1 MPMFRIL
8 LGYLRPYKFFFVLG
22 LGLVGLASAMELLK
36 PWPLKLA
43 VDQIIGGQPLD
54 VFGWTP
60 DLSTITL
67 GVKLATVVGLLV
79 GVHFLVGFV
88 QLCNNYL
95 TIRMG
100 QDMVQDL
107 RCDLFDHLQR
117 QSLLFH
123 QKWPTG
129 DLIYRIMGDTYA
141 VQTLLMNGVFTTLTS
156 SALLVGM
163 LVVCL
168 RMDVELTLWSLCV
181 IPFLFLAISRVSR
194 KIGDLTTETYLQ
206 ESQVY
211 TMVERIFSSITLVQ
225 AFGREEEERHKFVT
239 ESQHSF
245 DRKLALYALQTV
257 YGWLVSGITAA
268 GSALVLY
275 IGVRHVLD
283 GALSTGELLVFI
295 AYLASLYTPLN
306 NLSVTVGGIR
316 GSLAQA
322 KRVMDVLSVDEAVP
336 EKPDARELVIN
347 KGEVRFADVSFGYSD
362 DKMVLNDL
370 AFTCPGG
377 STVAIVGQTGA
388 GKTSL
393 ISLLLRFYDPQ
404 RGAITIDGQD
414 LRDLTVKSLRRHI
427 AIVLQETQLF
437 PMSVH
442 DNIAYGKKQ
451 ASREEVVAAAKLA
464 NAHDFIV
471 NLPEGYDTILG
482 EKGANLSGGQRQRL
496 AIARA
501 LLKDAP
507 LLILDEPTS
516 ALDAETEALIMEGL
530 ERLMTNRTTF
540 VIAHRLSMMRRADT
554 ILVIKNQR
562 IHEMGS
568 YDELMAKNGEFAR
581 LHAIQM
587 GKGRPQKPQEPAP
600 LVA

>member
-1 MPMFRIL
+1 MNIFRVL
-8 LGYLRPYKFFFVLG
+8 LGYLRPYRMLFMLG
-22 LGLVGLASAMELLK
+22 LGLVGLSSAMELLK

-43 VDQIIGGQPLD
+43 VDQIIGGKPLD
-54 VFGWTP
+54 LFGWTP
-60 DLSTITL
+60 DLSAITV
-67 GVKLATVVGLLV
+67 GVKLAAVVGLLV

-107 RCDLFDHLQR
+107 RCDLFDHIQR

-123 QKWPTG
+123 QKRPTG

-141 VQTLLMNGVFTTLTS
+141 VQTLLMNGVFTTVTS
-156 SALLVGM
+156 IVLLAGM

-168 RMDVELTLWSLCV
+168 RMDVELTLWALCV

-194 KIGDLTTETYLQ
+194 KIGDLTTETCLR

-225 AFGREEEERHKFVT
+225 AFGREDEERNKFVA

-245 DRKLALYALQTV
+245 DRKLSLYALQTV

-283 GALSTGELLVFI
+283 GVLSTGELLVFI
-295 AYLASLYTPLN
+295 AYLTSLYTPLN
-306 NLSVTVGGIR
+306 NLSVTAGGIR

-336 EKPDARELVIN
+336 EKPDAKDLAIAT
-347 KGEVRFADVSFGYSD
+347 GEVRFADVTFGYTD
-362 DKMVLNDL
+362 DKMVLNNVD
-370 AFTCPGG
+370 FTCPGG
-377 STVAIVGQTGA
+377 ATVAVVGQTGA

-404 RGAITIDGQD
+404 KGAIAIDGQD
-414 LRDLTVKSLRRHI
+414 LRDVTVKSLRGNI

-451 ASREEVVAAAKLA
+451 AGREDVVAAAKLA
-464 NAHDFIV
+464 NAHDFIE

-507 LLILDEPTS
+507 ILILDEPTS

-530 ERLMTNRTTF
+530 ERLMKNRTTF

-587 GKGRPQKPQEPAP
+587 GKGRPESQEPTP
-600 LVA
+600 QVA

>member
-1 MPMFRIL
+1 MAIFKIL
-8 LGYLRPYKFFFVLG
+8 LGYLRPYRALFVLG
-22 LGLVGLASAMELLK
+22 LALVGLSSAMELLK

-43 VDQIIGGQPLD
+43 VDQIIGGKPLNIM
-54 VFGWTP
+54 GWQP
-60 DLSTITL
+60 DLAVISV
-67 GVKLATVVGLLV
+67 GVKLAAVVGLLV
-79 GVHFLVGFV
+79 AVHFLVGFV
-88 QLCNNYL
+88 QLMNNYL

-107 RCDLFDHLQR
+107 RCDLFDHIQR
-117 QSLLFH
+117 QSLRFH
-123 QKWPTG
+123 QNWPTG

-141 VQTLLMNGVFTTLTS
+141 VQALLMNGVFTSLTS
-156 SALLVGM
+156 LALLAGM

-168 RMDVELTLWSLCV
+168 RMDMELTFWALCV
-181 IPFLFLAISRVSR
+181 IPFLFVAISRVSR
-194 KIGDLTTETYLQ
+194 KIGDLTTETYLK

-225 AFGREEEERHKFVT
+225 AFGREDEEHRKFVT
-239 ESQHSF
+239 ESQRSF
-245 DRKLALYALQTV
+245 DRKLSLYALQTV

-268 GSALVLY
+268 GTALVLY

-283 GALSTGELLVFI
+283 GILSTGELLVFI

-316 GSLAQA
+316 GSLSQA
-322 KRVMDVLSVDEAVP
+322 KRVMDVLAVDEAVP
-336 EKPDARELVIN
+336 EKPNAPALAITR
-347 KGEVRFADVSFGYSD
+347 GEVCFTDVDFGYSP
-362 DKMVLNDL
+362 DKMVLNDVT
-370 AFTCPGG
+370 FTCPGG

-393 ISLLLRFYDPQ
+393 ISLLLRFYDPN
-404 RGAITIDGQD
+404 RGTITIDGQD
-414 LRDLTVKSLRRHI
+414 LRDVNLKSLRAHI

-442 DNIAYGKKQ
+442 DNIAYGRKQ

-464 NAHDFIV
+464 NAHAFITE
-471 NLPEGYDTILG
+471 LPEGYDTILG

-540 VIAHRLSMMRRADT
+540 VIAHRLSMMRRADM

-562 IHEMGS
+562 IHEMGTF
-568 YDELMAKNGEFAR
+568 DQLMAQNGEFAR

-587 GKGRPQKPQEPAP
+587 GKAHPAP
-600 LVA
+600 LEPVPLVS

>member
-1 MPMFRIL
+1 MSMFRTL
-8 LGYLRPYKFFFVLG
+8 LGYLKPYKYLFLFG
-22 LGLVGLASAMELLK
+22 LFLVGLASAMELLK

-43 VDQIIGGQPLD
+43 VDQIIGQKPLV

-60 DLSTITL
+60 DLGAMTL
-67 GVKLATVVGLLV
+67 GVKLACVVGMLV

-156 SALLVGM
+156 SALLIGM
-163 LVVCL
+163 LAVCL
-168 RMDVELTLWSLCV
+168 QMDVELTLYALCV

-194 KIGDLTTETYLQ
+194 KIGDLTTETHLK

-211 TMVERIFSSITLVQ
+211 TTVERIFSSITLVQ
-225 AFGREEEERHKFVT
+225 AFGREEEERRKFVA
-239 ESQHSF
+239 ESKHSF
-245 DRKLALYALQTV
+245 DRKLSLYALQTV

-268 GSALVLY
+268 GTALVLY
-275 IGVRHVLD
+275 IGVRHVLE
-283 GALSTGELLVFI
+283 GLLSTGELLVFI

-306 NLSVTVGGIR
+306 SLSDTVAGIR
-316 GSLAQA
+316 ASLARA
-322 KRVMDVLSVDEAVP
+322 RRVMDVLAVDEAVP
-336 EKPDARELVIN
+336 EREGAPELAITR
-347 KGEVRFADVSFGYSD
+347 GEVRFEGVSFGYTPE
-362 DKMVLNDL
+362 KMVLNDVT
-370 AFTCPGG
+370 FTCRGN

-393 ISLLLRFYDPQ
+393 ISLLLRFYDP
-404 RGAITIDGQD
+404 RKGAIVIDGQD
-414 LRDLTVKSLRRHI
+414 LRDVSLKSLRRHI

-437 PMSVH
+437 PMTVH

-451 ASREEVVAAAKLA
+451 ASREEVERVAMLA
-464 NAHDFIV
+464 NAHDFITE
-471 NLPEGYDTILG
+471 LPEGYDSILG

-530 ERLMTNRTTF
+530 DRLMQNRTTF
-540 VIAHRLSMMRRADT
+540 VIAHRLSMMRRADM

-587 GKGRPQKPQEPAP
+587 GKGRPEKLPPKP

>member
-1 MPMFRIL
+1 MSMFRTL
-8 LGYLRPYKFFFVLG
+8 LRYLRPYRHLFFLG
-22 LGLVGLASAMELLK
+22 LGLVGLASTMELLK

-43 VDQIIGGQPLD
+43 VDQIIGQKPLE

-60 DLSTITL
+60 DLATLTI
-67 GVKLATVVGLLV
+67 GVQLACVVGLLV

-163 LVVCL
+163 LVVCM
-168 RMDVELTLWSLCV
+168 RMDTELTLYSLCV

-194 KIGDLTTETYLQ
+194 KIGDLTTETHMK

-211 TMVERIFSSITLVQ
+211 TTVERIFSSITLVQ
-225 AFGREEEERHKFVT
+225 AFGREDEERRKFVS

-245 DRKLALYALQTV
+245 DRKLSLYALQTV
-257 YGWLVSGITAA
+257 YGWLVSGITAT
-268 GSALVLY
+268 GTALVLY
-275 IGVRHVLD
+275 IGVRHVLE
-283 GALSTGELLVFI
+283 GSLTTGELLVFI

-306 NLSVTVGGIR
+306 SLSDTVAGIR
-316 GSLAQA
+316 ASLARA
-322 KRVMDVLSVDEAVP
+322 RRVMDVLAVNEAVP
-336 EKPDARELVIN
+336 EKPDAPKLAVA
-347 KGEVRFADVSFGYSD
+347 KGEVRFADVSFGYTPE
-362 DKMVLNDL
+362 KMVLNNVD
-370 AFTCPGG
+370 FTCPGG

-393 ISLLLRFYDPQ
+393 VSLLLRFYDPQ
-404 RGAITIDGQD
+404 KGAISIDGQD
-414 LRDLTVKSLRRHI
+414 LRDVTLRSLRDKI
-427 AIVLQETQLF
+427 AIVLQDTQLF

-442 DNIAYGKKQ
+442 DNIAYGKRQ
-451 ASREEVVAAAKLA
+451 ASREEVIQAATLA
-464 NAHDFIV
+464 NAHDFIAG
-471 NLPEGYDTILG
+471 LPDGYDTILG

-496 AIARA
+496 SIARA

-530 ERLMTNRTTF
+530 ERLMQNRTTF

-562 IHEMGS
+562 IHEMGA
-568 YDELMAKNGEFAR
+568 YDELMARNGEFAR

-587 GKGRPQKPQEPAP
+587 GTGRPERTPPTP

>member
-1 MPMFRIL
+1 MIMFRTL
-8 LGYLRPYKFFFVLG
+8 LRYLKPYKYLFILG
-22 LGLVGLASAMELLK
+22 LGLVGVASAMELLK

-43 VDQIIGGQPLD
+43 VDQIIGGKPLD
-54 VFGWTP
+54 IMGWTP
-60 DLSTITL
+60 DLATVSLT
-67 GVKLATVVGLLV
+67 VQLACVVGLLV

-129 DLIYRIMGDTYA
+129 DLIYRIMGDTCA

-163 LVVCL
+163 LIVCL
-168 RMDVELTLWSLCV
+168 QMDVELTLYALCV

-194 KIGDLTTETYLQ
+194 KIGDLTTESYLQ
-206 ESQVY
+206 ESHVY

-225 AFGREEEERHKFVT
+225 AFGREEEERRKFVT
-239 ESQHSF
+239 ESQLSF
-245 DRKLALYALQTV
+245 DRKLALYALQTL

-275 IGVRHVLD
+275 VGVRHVID
-283 GALSTGELLVFI
+283 GTLSTGELLVFI

-306 NLSVTVGGIR
+306 SLSVTVGGIR

-322 KRVMDVLSVDEAVP
+322 RRVMDVLAVDEAVP
-336 EKPDARELVIN
+336 ERPDAPELAIRA
-347 KGEVRFADVSFGYSD
+347 GEVRFDDVTFGYTPE
-362 DKMVLNDL
+362 KMVLNDMT
-370 AFTCPGG
+370 FTCSGG

-404 RGAITIDGQD
+404 KGAIRIDGQD
-414 LRDLTVKSLRRHI
+414 LRDVTLKSLRKNI

-451 ASREEVVAAAKLA
+451 ASREEVIAAAKLA
-464 NAHDFIV
+464 NAHDFIKD
-471 NLPEGYDTILG
+471 LPDGYDTSLG

-530 ERLMTNRTTF
+530 ERLMQNRTTF
-540 VIAHRLSMMRRADT
+540 VIAHRLSMMRRADM
-554 ILVIKNQR
+554 ILLIKNQR
-562 IHEMGS
+562 IHEMGT
-568 YDELMAKNGEFAR
+568 YDELMAKQGEFAR
-581 LHAIQM
+581 LHGIQM
-587 GKGRPQKPQEPAP
+587 GTARPGPVESKP

>member
-1 MPMFRIL
+1 MSMFRTL
-8 LGYLRPYKFFFVLG
+8 LGYLKPYKYLFILG
-22 LGLVGLASAMELLK
+22 LVLVGLASTMELLK

-43 VDQIIGGQPLD
+43 VDQIIGQKPLD

-60 DLSTITL
+60 DLAVWSV
-67 GVKLATVVGLLV
+67 GFKLAVVVGMLV

-156 SALLVGM
+156 SALLLGM
-163 LVVCL
+163 LAVCL
-168 RMDVELTLWSLCV
+168 QMDVELTLYALCV

-194 KIGDLTTETYLQ
+194 KIGDLTTETHLK

-211 TMVERIFSSITLVQ
+211 TTVERIFSSITLVQ
-225 AFGREEEERHKFVT
+225 AFGREEEERRKFVA
-239 ESQHSF
+239 ESKHSF
-245 DRKLALYALQTV
+245 DRKLSLYALQTV

-268 GSALVLY
+268 GTALVLY

-283 GALSTGELLVFI
+283 GLLSTGELLVFI

-306 NLSVTVGGIR
+306 SLSDTVAGIR
-316 GSLAQA
+316 ASLARA
-322 KRVMDVLSVDEAVP
+322 RRVMDVLAVDEAVP
-336 EKPDARELVIN
+336 EKPDAPDLAVTR
-347 KGEVRFADVSFGYSD
+347 GEVRFDKVSFGYSP
-362 DKMVLNDL
+362 DKMVLNDVD
-370 AFTCPGG
+370 FVCRGG
-377 STVAIVGQTGA
+377 STVAVVGQTGA

-404 RGAITIDGQD
+404 KGSIVIDGQD
-414 LRDLTVKSLRRHI
+414 LRDVSLASLRRRI

-442 DNIAYGKKQ
+442 DNIAYGRRQ
-451 ASREEVVAAAKLA
+451 ATREEVERVARLA
-464 NAHDFIV
+464 NAHEFITG
-471 NLPEGYDTILG
+471 LPEGYDTILG

-501 LLKDAP
+501 LLKDSP

-530 ERLMTNRTTF
+530 ERLMENRTTF
-540 VIAHRLSMMRRADT
+540 VIAHRLSMMRRADM

-587 GKGRPQKPQEPAP
+587 GKGRPEKLPPHP
-600 LVA
+600 LCA

>member
-1 MPMFRIL
+1 MTMFRTL
-8 LGYLRPYKFFFVLG
+8 LRYLKPYKYLFILG
-22 LGLVGLASAMELLK
+22 LGLVGVASAMELLK

-43 VDQIIGGQPLD
+43 VDQIIGGKPLD
-54 VFGWTP
+54 FLGWTP
-60 DLSTITL
+60 DLATVSL
-67 GVKLATVVGLLV
+67 SVQLACVVGLLV

-129 DLIYRIMGDTYA
+129 DLIYRIMGDTCA

-163 LVVCL
+163 LIVCL
-168 RMDVELTLWSLCV
+168 QMDVELTLYALCV

-194 KIGDLTTETYLQ
+194 KIGDLTTESYLQ
-206 ESQVY
+206 ESHVY

-225 AFGREEEERHKFVT
+225 AFGREEEERRKFVT
-239 ESQHSF
+239 ESQLSF
-245 DRKLALYALQTV
+245 DRKLALYALQTL

-275 IGVRHVLD
+275 VGVRHVID
-283 GALSTGELLVFI
+283 GTLSTGELLVFI

-306 NLSVTVGGIR
+306 SLSVTVGGIR

-322 KRVMDVLSVDEAVP
+322 RRVMDVLAVDEAVP
-336 EKPDARELVIN
+336 ERPDAPELAISA
-347 KGEVRFADVSFGYSD
+347 GEVRFEDVTFGYTPE
-362 DKMVLNDL
+362 KMVLNDMT
-370 AFTCPGG
+370 FTCSGG

-404 RGAITIDGQD
+404 KGAIRIDGQD
-414 LRDLTVKSLRRHI
+414 LRDVTLKSLRKNI

-442 DNIAYGKKQ
+442 DNIAYGRKQ
-451 ASREEVVAAAKLA
+451 ASREEVIKAASLA

-471 NLPEGYDTILG
+471 SLPDGYDTTLG

-530 ERLMTNRTTF
+530 ERLMQNRTTF
-540 VIAHRLSMMRRADT
+540 VIAHRLSMMRRADM
-554 ILVIKNQR
+554 ILLIKNQR
-562 IHEMGS
+562 IHEMGT
-568 YDELMAKNGEFAR
+568 YDELMAKQGEFAR
-581 LHAIQM
+581 LHGIQM
-587 GKGRPQKPQEPAP
+587 GTGRPGPVESKP

>member
-1 MPMFRIL
+1 MSMFRTL
-8 LGYLRPYKFFFVLG
+8 LGYLKPYKYLFLLG
-22 LGLVGLASAMELLK
+22 LVLVGLASAMELLK

-43 VDQIIGGQPLD
+43 VDQIIGGKPLD

-60 DLSTITL
+60 DLAIWSV
-67 GVKLATVVGLLV
+67 GFKLACVVGMLV

-156 SALLVGM
+156 TALLLGM
-163 LVVCL
+163 LAVCL
-168 RMDVELTLWSLCV
+168 QMDVELTLYALCV

-194 KIGDLTTETYLQ
+194 KIGDLTTETHLK

-211 TMVERIFSSITLVQ
+211 TTVERIFSSITLVQ
-225 AFGREEEERHKFVT
+225 AFGREEEERRKFVA
-239 ESQHSF
+239 ESKHSF
-245 DRKLALYALQTV
+245 DRKLSLYALQTV

-268 GSALVLY
+268 GTALVLY

-283 GALSTGELLVFI
+283 GLLSTGELLVFI

-306 NLSVTVGGIR
+306 SLSDTVAGIR
-316 GSLAQA
+316 ASLARA
-322 KRVMDVLSVDEAVP
+322 RRVMDVLAVDEAVP
-336 EKPDARELVIN
+336 EKPDAPDLVVTR
-347 KGEVRFADVSFGYSD
+347 GEVRFDKVSFGYSP
-362 DKMVLNDL
+362 DKMVLNDVD
-370 AFTCPGG
+370 FVCRGG
-377 STVAIVGQTGA
+377 STVAVVGQTGA

-393 ISLLLRFYDPQ
+393 ISLLLRFYDPHM
-404 RGAITIDGQD
+404 GSLVLDGQD
-414 LRDLTVKSLRRHI
+414 LRDVSLKSLRRRI

-442 DNIAYGKKQ
+442 DNIAYGRRQ
-451 ASREEVVAAAKLA
+451 ATREEVERVANLA
-464 NAHDFIV
+464 NAHEFIMG
-471 NLPEGYDTILG
+471 LPEGYDTILG

-501 LLKDAP
+501 LLKDSP

-530 ERLMTNRTTF
+530 ERLMENRTTF
-540 VIAHRLSMMRRADT
+540 VIAHRLSMMRRADM

-587 GKGRPQKPQEPAP
+587 GKGRPEKLPPHP
-600 LVA
+600 LCA

>member
-1 MPMFRIL
+1 MSMFRTL
-8 LGYLRPYKFFFVLG
+8 LGYLKPYKYLFILC
-22 LGLVGLASAMELLK
+22 LCLVGLASAMELLK
-36 PWPLKLA
+36 PWPLTIA
-43 VDQIIGGQPLD
+43 VDQIIGHKPLE
-54 VFGWTP
+54 VLGWKP
-60 DLSTITL
+60 DLAAISV
-67 GVKLATVVGLLV
+67 GVQLAAVVGMLV

-88 QLCNNYL
+88 QLLNNYL

-117 QSLLFH
+117 QSLRFH
-123 QKWPTG
+123 QNWPTG

-141 VQTLLMNGVFTTLTS
+141 VQALLMNGVFTTVTS
-156 SALLVGM
+156 SALLLGM

-168 RMDVELTLWSLCV
+168 QMDAELTFYALCV
-181 IPFLFLAISRVSR
+181 IPFLFIAISRVSR
-194 KIGDLTTETYLQ
+194 KIGDLTTETHLK

-211 TMVERIFSSITLVQ
+211 TTVERIFSSITLVQ
-225 AFGREEEERHKFVT
+225 AFGREDEERRKFVA
-239 ESQHSF
+239 ESQNSF
-245 DRKLALYALQTV
+245 DRKLSLYALQTV

-268 GSALVLY
+268 GTALVLY
-275 IGVRHVLD
+275 VGVRHVLD
-283 GALSTGELLVFI
+283 GVLSTGELLVFI

-322 KRVMDVLSVDEAVP
+322 KRVMDVLAVDEAVP
-336 EKPDARELVIN
+336 ELPNAPDLVV
-347 KGEVRFADVSFGYSD
+347 KKAEVLFDDVTFGYTPE
-362 DKMVLNDL
+362 KMVLNNLD
-370 AFTCPGG
+370 FTCPGG

-404 RGAITIDGQD
+404 KGAITIDGQD
-414 LRDLTVKSLRRHI
+414 LRSVSLESLRRNI

-442 DNIAYGKKQ
+442 NNIAYGKKQ
-451 ASREEVVAAAKLA
+451 ATREEVERAATLA
-464 NAHDFIV
+464 NAHEFIMG
-471 NLPEGYDTILG
+471 LPQGYDTILG

-530 ERLMTNRTTF
+530 ERLMENRTTF
-540 VIAHRLSMMRRADT
+540 VIAHRLSMMRRADM

-568 YDELMAKNGEFAR
+568 YDELMARNGEFAR

-587 GKGRPQKPQEPAP
+587 GKGRPEKLPPHP

>member
-1 MPMFRIL
+1 MSMFRTL
-8 LGYLRPYKFFFVLG
+8 LGYLKPYKYLFLLG
-22 LGLVGLASAMELLK
+22 LVLVGLASAMELLK

-43 VDQIIGGQPLD
+43 VDQIIGGKPLD

-60 DLSTITL
+60 DLAVWSV
-67 GVKLATVVGLLV
+67 GFKLACVVGMLV

-156 SALLVGM
+156 TALLLGM
-163 LVVCL
+163 LAVCL
-168 RMDVELTLWSLCV
+168 QMDVELTLYALCV

-194 KIGDLTTETYLQ
+194 KIGDLTTETHLK

-211 TMVERIFSSITLVQ
+211 TTVERIFSSITLVQ
-225 AFGREEEERHKFVT
+225 AFGREEEERRKFVA
-239 ESQHSF
+239 ESKHSF
-245 DRKLALYALQTV
+245 DRKLSLYALQTV

-268 GSALVLY
+268 GTALVLY

-283 GALSTGELLVFI
+283 GLLSTGELLVFI

-306 NLSVTVGGIR
+306 SLSDTVAGIR
-316 GSLAQA
+316 ASLARA
-322 KRVMDVLSVDEAVP
+322 RRVMDVLAVDEAVP
-336 EKPDARELVIN
+336 EKPDAPDLVVTR
-347 KGEVRFADVSFGYSD
+347 GEVRFDKVSFGYSA
-362 DKMVLNDL
+362 DKMVLNDVD
-370 AFTCPGG
+370 FVCRGG
-377 STVAIVGQTGA
+377 STVAVVGQTGA

-404 RGAITIDGQD
+404 KGSIVIDGQD
-414 LRDLTVKSLRRHI
+414 LRDVSLKSLRRRI

-442 DNIAYGKKQ
+442 DNIAYGRRQ
-451 ASREEVVAAAKLA
+451 ATREEVERVANLA
-464 NAHDFIV
+464 NAHDFIMG
-471 NLPEGYDTILG
+471 LPEGYDTILG

-501 LLKDAP
+501 LLKDSP

-530 ERLMTNRTTF
+530 ERLMENRTTF
-540 VIAHRLSMMRRADT
+540 VIAHRLSMMRRADM

-587 GKGRPQKPQEPAP
+587 GKGRPEKLPPHP
-600 LVA
+600 LCA

>member
-1 MPMFRIL
+1 MKIFRAL
-8 LGYLRPYKFFFVLG
+8 FGYLRPYRLLFLLA
-22 LGLVGLASAMELLK
+22 LGLVGMASALELLK

-43 VDQIIGGQPLD
+43 VDQIIGGKPLD

-60 DLSTITL
+60 DLATIAI
-67 GVKLATVVGLLV
+67 GVKLAAVVGLLV

-88 QLCNNYL
+88 QLLNNYL

-107 RCDLFDHLQR
+107 RCDLFNHLQR

-129 DLIYRIMGDTYA
+129 DLIYRIMGDAYS
-141 VQTLLMNGVFTTLTS
+141 VQTLLMNGVFTTMTS
-156 SALLVGM
+156 IALLAGM
-163 LVVCL
+163 LVVCM
-168 RMDVELTLWSLCV
+168 RMDVELTLWALCV
-181 IPFLFLAISRVSR
+181 IPFLFVAISRVSR
-194 KIGDLTTETYLQ
+194 RIGDLTTETCLQ

-225 AFGREEEERHKFVT
+225 AFGREDEERRKFVT

-245 DRKLALYALQTV
+245 DRKLSLYALQTV

-306 NLSVTVGGIR
+306 NLSVTAGSIR

-322 KRVMDVLSVDEAVP
+322 KRVIDVLNVDEAVP
-336 EKPDARELVIN
+336 EKPDAKTLAITA
-347 KGEVRFADVSFGYSD
+347 GAVRFDDVSFGYTD
-362 DKMVLNDL
+362 DKMVLNNVD
-370 AFTCPGG
+370 FTCPGG
-377 STVAIVGQTGA
+377 STVAVVGQTGA

-404 RGAITIDGQD
+404 KGAISIDGQD
-414 LRDLTVKSLRRHI
+414 LRDVTVKSLRDNI

-451 ASREEVVAAAKLA
+451 AGREEVIAAAKLA
-464 NAHDFIV
+464 NAHEFIEG
-471 NLPEGYDTILG
+471 LPSGYDTILG

-507 LLILDEPTS
+507 ILILDEPTS

-530 ERLMTNRTTF
+530 ERLMKNRTTF

-568 YDELMAKNGEFAR
+568 FDALMAQNGEFAR

-587 GKGRPQKPQEPAP
+587 GKGRPEPQHPAP

>member
-1 MPMFRIL
+1 MSMFRTL
-8 LGYLRPYKFFFVLG
+8 LGYLKPYKYLFLLG
-22 LGLVGLASAMELLK
+22 LVLVGLASAMELLK

-43 VDQIIGGQPLD
+43 VDQIIGGKPLD

-60 DLSTITL
+60 DLAVWSV
-67 GVKLATVVGLLV
+67 GFKLACVVGMLV

-156 SALLVGM
+156 TALLLGM
-163 LVVCL
+163 LAVCL
-168 RMDVELTLWSLCV
+168 QMDVELTLYALCV

-194 KIGDLTTETYLQ
+194 KIGDLTTETHLK

-211 TMVERIFSSITLVQ
+211 TTVERIFSSITLVQ
-225 AFGREEEERHKFVT
+225 AFGREEEERRKFVA
-239 ESQHSF
+239 ESKHSF
-245 DRKLALYALQTV
+245 DRKLSLYALQTV

-268 GSALVLY
+268 GTALVLY

-283 GALSTGELLVFI
+283 GLLSTGELLVFI

-306 NLSVTVGGIR
+306 SLSDTVAGIR
-316 GSLAQA
+316 ASLARA
-322 KRVMDVLSVDEAVP
+322 RRVMDVLAVDEAVP
-336 EKPDARELVIN
+336 EKPDAPDLVVTR
-347 KGEVRFADVSFGYSD
+347 GEVRFDKVSFGYSA
-362 DKMVLNDL
+362 DKMVLNDVD
-370 AFTCPGG
+370 FVCRGG
-377 STVAIVGQTGA
+377 STVAVVGQTGA

-404 RGAITIDGQD
+404 KGSIVIDGQD
-414 LRDLTVKSLRRHI
+414 LRDVSLKSLRRRI

-442 DNIAYGKKQ
+442 DNIAYGRRQ
-451 ASREEVVAAAKLA
+451 ATREEVERVANLA
-464 NAHDFIV
+464 NAHEFIMG
-471 NLPEGYDTILG
+471 LPEGYDTILG

-501 LLKDAP
+501 LLKDSP

-530 ERLMTNRTTF
+530 ERLMENRTTF
-540 VIAHRLSMMRRADT
+540 VIAHRLSMMRRADM

-587 GKGRPQKPQEPAP
+587 GKGRPEKLPPHP
-600 LVA
+600 LCA

>member
-1 MPMFRIL
+1 MSMFRTL
-8 LGYLRPYKFFFVLG
+8 LGYLKPYKYLFLLG
-22 LGLVGLASAMELLK
+22 LVLVGLASAMELLK

-43 VDQIIGGQPLD
+43 VDQIIGGKPLD

-60 DLSTITL
+60 DLAVWSV
-67 GVKLATVVGLLV
+67 GFKLACVVGMLV

-156 SALLVGM
+156 TALLLGM
-163 LVVCL
+163 LAVCL
-168 RMDVELTLWSLCV
+168 QMDVELTLYALCV

-194 KIGDLTTETYLQ
+194 KIGDLTTETHLK

-211 TMVERIFSSITLVQ
+211 TTVERIFSSITLVQ
-225 AFGREEEERHKFVT
+225 AFGREEEERRKFVA
-239 ESQHSF
+239 ESKHSF
-245 DRKLALYALQTV
+245 DRKLSLYALQTV

-268 GSALVLY
+268 GTALVLY

-283 GALSTGELLVFI
+283 GLLSTGELLVFI

-306 NLSVTVGGIR
+306 SLSDTVAGIR
-316 GSLAQA
+316 ASLARA
-322 KRVMDVLSVDEAVP
+322 RRVMDVLAVDEAVP
-336 EKPDARELVIN
+336 EKPDAPDLVVTR
-347 KGEVRFADVSFGYSD
+347 GEVRFDKVSFGYSA
-362 DKMVLNDL
+362 DKMVLNDVD
-370 AFTCPGG
+370 FVCRGG
-377 STVAIVGQTGA
+377 STVAVVGQTGA

-404 RGAITIDGQD
+404 KGSIVIDGQD
-414 LRDLTVKSLRRHI
+414 LRDVSLKSLRRRI

-442 DNIAYGKKQ
+442 DNIAYGRRQ
-451 ASREEVVAAAKLA
+451 ATREEVERVANLA
-464 NAHDFIV
+464 NAHDFIMG
-471 NLPEGYDTILG
+471 LPEGYDTILG

-501 LLKDAP
+501 LLKDSP

-530 ERLMTNRTTF
+530 ERLMENRTTF
-540 VIAHRLSMMRRADT
+540 VIAHRLSMMRRADM

-568 YDELMAKNGEFAR
+568 YDELMAKSGESAR

-587 GKGRPQKPQEPAP
+587 GKGRPEKLPPHP
-600 LVA
+600 LCA